1 MKKQYDKKIDVVT
14 SNYINSLFKVLL
26 CSDPKSEILK
36 LSNKLIRGGDSE
48 KYRSKL
54 RLELLVAILML
65 NRELSN
71 AFTVVTYVL
80 SDQRILGGFKVENLN
95 WLRGKFANED
105 YVRETLST
113 FMYQAKDR
121 YILEK
126 KYFIKDLSMEEEK
139 RLRKYILRAGYL
151 LRSENM
157 STMTE
162 SPLSITCV
170 GKYPE

>member
-1 MKKQYDKKIDVVT
+1 MRKQYDRKIEVVT
-14 SNYINSLFKVLL
+14 SNYISNIFKVVL

-36 LSNKLIRGGDSE
+36 LSNKLIYSEESE
-48 KYRSKL
+48 KYKNKL

-71 AFTVVTYVL
+71 AFTVVNYVL
-80 SDQRILGGFKVENLN
+80 SDHRILGGFKVENLN

-113 FMYQAKDR
+113 FVYQAKDR

-126 KYFIKDLSMEEEK
+126 KYFIKDLSIEEEK
-139 RLRKYILRAGYL
+139 RLRKYILRAGFL
-151 LRSENM
+151 LRSDNT
-157 STMTE
+157 STPTE

>member
-1 MKKQYDKKIDVVT
+1 MRKQYDQKIEVTT
-14 SNYINSLFKVLL
+14 SNHIRNLFKVLL
-26 CSDPKSEILK
+26 SSDPKSEILK
-36 LSNKLIRGGDSE
+36 LSKNLFWYDDDV
-48 KYRSKL
+48 KYKSKV

-71 AFTVVTYVL
+71 AFTVATYVL
-80 SDQRILGGFKVENLN
+80 SDQRMRGGFKVDNLN

-113 FMYQAKDR
+113 FVYQAKDR

-126 KYFIKDLSMEEEK
+126 EYFIKDLSIEEEK
-139 RLRKYILRAGYL
+139 RLRRYVLRAGYL
-151 LRSENM
+151 LRSDNR
-157 STMTE
+157 STLTE